1 MFKNNA
7 NPLGPVLALSDGKRP
22 WPAIPAIELHELPA
36 LQQVVGALRLRAQVQ
51 SREVG
56 NDEDS
61 FTTLQD
67 MVSLGVIDA
76 AGRLLVLRVVELEQ
90 KVTALEQEVTD
101 LEARLDAAGI
111 P

>member
-1 MFKNNA
+1 MLNINNS
-7 NPLGPVLALSDGKRP
+7 GPVVFLAEGRRP
-22 WPAIPAIELHELPA
+22 WPAIPAVELHELQA
-36 LQQVVGALRLRAQVQ
+36 LQQVVGALRLRSQVQ

-56 NDEDS
+56 DDADS
-61 FTTLQD
+61 FTTVQD

-90 KVTALEQEVTD
+90 QVAT
-101 LEARLDAAGI
+101 LEARLAAAGI